1 MTLLMSGYDVI
12 YTIPGRMNV
21 KEDNQLAFVISDELR
36 ITKVIRKF
44 IKKVSGEEKPID

>member
-12 YTIPGRMNV
+12 YTIPRRMNV
-21 KEDNQLAFVISDELR
+21 KEDNQLAFVMSDELR

-44 IKKVSGEEKPID
+44 IKNVSSE

>member
-12 YTIPGRMNV
+12 YTIPRRMSI
-21 KEDNQLAFVISDELR
+21 KEDNQLAFVMLDELR

-44 IKKVSGEEKPID
+44 TKKVSGEEKPID

>member
-12 YTIPGRMNV
+12 YTNPRRMNI
-21 KEDNQLAFVISDELR
+21 KEDNQLAFVMSDELR